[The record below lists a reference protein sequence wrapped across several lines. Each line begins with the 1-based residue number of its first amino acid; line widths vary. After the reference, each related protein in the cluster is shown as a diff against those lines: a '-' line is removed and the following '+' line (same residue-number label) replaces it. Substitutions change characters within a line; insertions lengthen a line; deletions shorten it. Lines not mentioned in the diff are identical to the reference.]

1 MRVLGAVALG
11 VALLSTTIAAA
22 SVKELGA
29 LLPTCAVKCM
39 AVTIPKTSCTLADQ
53 TCQCTDETYTALLQ
67 ECVVSSCTTKESLT
81 TKNVTST
88 ACGAPVRD
96 RTKAVS
102 YAGVIG
108 LVIACIAFILR
119 IVARFKC
126 LGGTFGM
133 DDLTMGLTMCLV
145 IPLSALSV
153 VLADTGLGKDM
164 WTLPFENVTRILYV
178 SFPCY
183 PSVRGKADILEH
195 YKIYFWDELL
205 YLSILPMTKISIC
218 CFYLRIFPAR
228 NFRSLTYIVI
238 GLNIAYLLAF
248 VLVSIFQCRPI
259 QGAWLHWDGEGN
271 YKCNHINAQGWASAI
286 INMLLDLIVMIL
298 PLKQLYELQLSI
310 KKKAFVMCMFSLGI
324 FVTVVSILRLDSL
337 INFASTDNVTWDYV
351 TVGYWSTIECH
362 VGVICACL
370 PAIRSL
376 LRTTAPKLFGD
387 TSLNKSSGMNSTSRG
402 TGSRLEGAFHVRS
415 KHDDQ
420 DFLPLVDMDH
430 SSLIELHPNPKG

>member
-126 LGGTFGM
+126 LGVSGDTSFS
-133 DDLTMGLTMCLV
+133 T
-145 IPLSALSV
+145 IS
-153 VLADTGLGKDM
+153 LADTGLGKDM

-238 GLNIAYLLAF
+238 GLNIAYLLAI

-430 SSLIELHPNPKG
+430 SSQIELHPNPKG

>member
-1 MRVLGAVALG
+1 MRVLGAAALG
-11 VALLSTTIAAA
+11 IALLSTTIMAA
-22 SVKELGA
+22 SVKELEA
-29 LLPTCAVKCM
+29 LLPKCALKCM
-39 AVTIPKTSCTLADQ
+39 AVTIPKSSCTLTDQ
-53 TCQCTDETYTALLQ
+53 TCQCTDTTYTALLQ
-67 ECVVSSCTTKESLT
+67 ECVVSSCTIKESLT
-81 TKNVTST
+81 TKNVTTT

-108 LVIACIAFILR
+108 LVIACIAFVLR

-126 LGGTFGM
+126 LGVSGDTSFS
-133 DDLTMGLTMCLV
+133 T
-145 IPLSALSV
+145 IS
-153 VLADTGLGKDM
+153 LADTGLGRDM
-164 WTLPFENVTRILYV
+164 WTLPFTNVTQVLYV
-178 SFPCY
+178 SFPCC
-183 PSVRGKADILEH
+183 PGVRGKADLLGNP
-195 YKIYFWDELL
+195 KIYFWDELL

-228 NFRSLTYIVI
+228 NFRTLTYIVI

-248 VLVSIFQCRPI
+248 VLISVFQCRPI
-259 QGAWLHWDGEGN
+259 QGAWLRWDGEGN

-286 INMLLDLIVMIL
+286 INMVLDLIVMIL
-298 PLKQLYELQLSI
+298 PLKQLYNLNLSI
-310 KKKAFVMCMFSLGI
+310 KKKTFVMCMFSFGI

-337 INFASTDNVTWDYV
+337 IKFASTDNVTWDYV

-370 PAIRSL
+370 PAIRFL
-376 LRTTAPKLFGD
+376 LRKAAPKLFGG
-387 TSLNKSSGMNSTSRG
+387 TSVNQSFGVNSTSRG
-402 TGSRLEGAFHVRS
+402 TGSRLEGAIHVRS

-430 SSLIELHPNPKG
+430 SSQTELHRTGRGR